1 MSREIRMSY
10 AIDVEPRHAIPV
22 AGSALAFP
30 VRRVYCIGRNYAAH
44 AREMGANPDRE
55 PPFFFNKA
63 ADCLMPVP
71 EAGGVL
77 PYPSRTQS
85 YHHEIEM
92 VVALQSGGIDIPA
105 SEALGHV
112 FGYGIGLDMTR
123 RDLQDVAKEMRR
135 PWEVAKSADHSG
147 PVGPIHPASAVGHPA
162 SGFIRLSVN
171 GTPRQSSD
179 LSAMIW
185 SVAEQVAI
193 LSSYYELKAG
203 DVIFSGTPEGVG
215 KVGHGDLL
223 VGEIEGLGAIRLTV
237 G

>member
-1 MSREIRMSY
+1 MTY

-22 AGSALAFP
+22 AGSALLFP
-30 VRRVYCIGRNYAAH
+30 VRRVYCIGRNYAGH

-63 ADCLMPVP
+63 ADCLLPIP
-71 EAGGVL
+71 AAGGIL
-77 PYPSRTQS
+77 PYPSQTKS

-92 VVALQSGGIDIPA
+92 VVALKSGGTDLPV
-105 SEALGHV
+105 EGALAHV

-147 PVGPIHPASAVGHPA
+147 PVGPIHPVEAVGHPA
-162 SGFIRLSVN
+162 RGTIRLDVN
-171 GTPRQSSD
+171 GQTRQSSD

-185 SVAEQVAI
+185 SVAEQIAI
-193 LSSYYELKAG
+193 LSQFYELKAG

-215 KVGHGDLL
+215 KVERGDLML
-223 VGEIEGLGAIRLTV
+223 GHVDGLGELSLTV

>member
-1 MSREIRMSY
+1 MTY

-22 AGSALAFP
+22 AGSALLFP

-63 ADCLMPVP
+63 ADCLLPIP
-71 EAGGVL
+71 AAGGIL
-77 PYPSRTQS
+77 PYPSQTKS

-92 VVALQSGGIDIPA
+92 VVALKSGGTDLPV
-105 SEALGHV
+105 EGALAHV

-147 PVGPIHPASAVGHPA
+147 PVGPIHPVEAVGHPA
-162 SGFIRLSVN
+162 RGTIRLDVN
-171 GTPRQSSD
+171 GQTRQSSD

-185 SVAEQVAI
+185 SVAEQIAI
-193 LSSYYELKAG
+193 LSQFYELKAG

-215 KVGHGDLL
+215 KVERGDLML
-223 VGEIEGLGAIRLTV
+223 GHVDGLGELSLTV

>member
-1 MSREIRMSY
+1 MTY

-22 AGSALAFP
+22 AGSALLFP

-63 ADCLMPVP
+63 ADCLLPIP
-71 EAGGVL
+71 AAGGIL
-77 PYPSRTQS
+77 PYPSQTKS

-92 VVALQSGGIDIPA
+92 VVALKSGGTDLPV
-105 SEALGHV
+105 EGALAHV

-147 PVGPIHPASAVGHPA
+147 PVGPIHPVEAVGHPA
-162 SGFIRLSVN
+162 RGTIRLDVN
-171 GTPRQSSD
+171 GQTRQSSD

-185 SVAEQVAI
+185 SVAEQIAI
-193 LSSYYELKAG
+193 LSQFYELKAG
-203 DVIFSGTPEGVG
+203 DVIF
-215 KVGHGDLL
+215 
-223 VGEIEGLGAIRLTV
+223 
-237 G
+237 